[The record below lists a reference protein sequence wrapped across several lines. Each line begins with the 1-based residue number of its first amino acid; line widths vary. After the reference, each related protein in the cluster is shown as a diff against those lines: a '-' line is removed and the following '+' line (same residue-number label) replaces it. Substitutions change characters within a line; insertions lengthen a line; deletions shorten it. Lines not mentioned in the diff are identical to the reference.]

1 METILFNYTF
11 VKPIYRQ
18 SDFLELFSLSLP
30 TLKRYIQ
37 EYRDNG
43 GDVADMGRLEIQG
56 YREICWNP
64 QKFLLWLLE
73 NKVVIDVRYDYEAL
87 EQTKVKKTLSNLS
100 EIETNI
106 KPFMKREKVKT
117 Q

>member
-1 METILFNYTF
+1 
-11 VKPIYRQ
+11 
-18 SDFLELFSLSLP
+18 
-30 TLKRYIQ
+30 
-37 EYRDNG
+37 
-43 GDVADMGRLEIQG
+43 
-56 YREICWNP
+56 
-64 QKFLLWLLE
+64 LLE